1 MESSKNEQATKNRK
15 EEIKK
20 VVALRDQ
27 DFFWGGGGVV
37 GLNPSCLQE

>member
-20 VVALRDQ
+20 VVALRAQ
-27 DFFWGGGGVV
+27 DFFGGGGVV